1 LFNFNFLNSSTM
13 RKTYLMPATEVV
25 EVEMESQILSGS
37 GGSGGSGG
45 GGGSSSNGVSAKRN
59 GYSNGL
65 W

>member
-1 LFNFNFLNSSTM
+1 M

-45 GGGSSSNGVSAKRN
+45 GSSSNGVSAKRN
-59 GYSNGL
+59 GYGDGQL

>member
-1 LFNFNFLNSSTM
+1 M

-37 GGSGGSGG
+37 GGSGGG

-59 GYSNGL
+59 GYGDGQL

>member
-1 LFNFNFLNSSTM
+1 
-13 RKTYLMPATEVV
+13 
-25 EVEMESQILSGS
+25 MESQILSGS

-59 GYSNGL
+59 GYGDAIG

>member
-1 LFNFNFLNSSTM
+1 M

-25 EVEMESQILSGS
+25 EVSMESQILSGS
-37 GGSGGSGG
+37 GGSGGGEGG

-59 GYSNGL
+59 GYGDGQL